1 MKTTLYVI
9 AAVTILL
16 TSCAG
21 YYSSASHAAEHS
33 YIGMP
38 IKEFKEIA
46 GSNAILA
53 AMESGY
59 TVFKVYAKKEWTD
72 IIIDVKFFYFD
83 SVGILVK
90 IDGGEFK
97 QLRYQIEHINR

>member
-9 AAVTILL
+9 ATVTILL

-21 YYSSASHAAEHS
+21 YYNSASHAAEHS

-46 GSNAILA
+46 GSDAILE

-59 TVFKVYAKKEWTD
+59 TVFRMYDVPPLSRQITD
-72 IIIDVKFFYFD
+72 IKFFYFD
-83 SVGILVK
+83 SKGLLYR

-97 QLRYQIEHINR
+97 QSRYQIEVINK